1 MEFDTSMQQSARANH
16 RTVPLPDG
24 RSLRLRGIRPE
35 DRDAL
40 LQGFRQLSPA
50 SVRDRCFNVRLN
62 LSEAELDYLTR
73 VDFVRHVA
81 LVAEVA
87 CDDGYR
93 PAAVGRFVRIDETPG
108 HAELAITV
116 VDDYQGIGVG
126 SALLR
131 ALIDCARELGLS
143 HLDATVF
150 AENRRVVGLLRG
162 SGLPL
167 ESRFDDGLRNLSL
180 ALETRAP

>member
-1 MEFDTSMQQSARANH
+1 MSSTTPVRDHIVS
-16 RTVPLPDG
+16 LPEG
-24 RSLRLRGIRPE
+24 RDLRLRGIQPE

-50 SVRDRCFNVRLN
+50 SVRDRCFNVRLS

-81 LVAEVA
+81 LVAEIA
-87 CDDGYR
+87 DKDGYR
-93 PAAVGRFVRIDETPG
+93 PAAVGRFVRIDESPG
-108 HAELAITV
+108 RAELAITV
-116 VDDYQGIGVG
+116 LDEYQGIGIG
-126 SALLR
+126 KALLR
-131 ALIDCARELGLS
+131 ALINCAREQGLS

-162 SGLPL
+162 SGLSL
-167 ESRFDDGLRNLSL
+167 ESCFSDGLRNLSL
-180 ALETRAP
+180 ALESRVS

>member
-1 MEFDTSMQQSARANH
+1 MSQRPAFHDNI
-16 RTVPLPDG
+16 VCLPGG
-24 RSLRLRGIRPE
+24 RPLRLRAIRPE

-73 VDFVRHVA
+73 VDFCRHVA

-87 CDDGYR
+87 TDDGYR
-93 PAAVGRFVRIDETPG
+93 SAAVGRFVRVDEIPG

-116 VDDYQGIGVG
+116 LDEYQGIGVG
-126 SALLR
+126 RALLR
-131 ALIDCARELGLS
+131 ALIDCARQLGLS

-150 AENRRVVGLLRG
+150 AENRRVVGLLRS

-167 ESRFDDGLRNLSL
+167 ESSFEDGLRNLSL
-180 ALETRAP
+180 TLGSRVA